1 MSKKKKQPCIIKNED
16 FDYNVKLIVGSIDYY
31 VSDSGDIFK
40 KEKKG
45 WLKKKLFTNKHNG
58 YVYCGVRIDGEYKSR
73 RVHRLV
79 AQAFIHNPNNKPV
92 VNHINH
98 KKDDNRVENL
108 EWVTVAENTQDAYDN
123 GLEKNDKGY
132 DDSQSYPIWCI
143 NLNTGYIQDYGSI
156 SEASKILHISK
167 STIARQCKNKNLNFK
182 PRCGYRFMYQ

>member
-1 MSKKKKQPCIIKNED
+1 M
-16 FDYNVKLIVGSIDYY
+16 
-31 VSDSGDIFK
+31 
-40 KEKKG
+40 
-45 WLKKKLFTNKHNG
+45 
-58 YVYCGVRIDGEYKSR
+58 
-73 RVHRLV
+73 HRLV

-132 DDSQSYPIWCI
+132 DDNQSYPIWCI